1 MITIIISIFIVVC
14 LFVTFKYFSGRNKS
28 RHEKSGLEKAANTI
42 VNRAKRSVN
51 DFAEGLRDLDTVK
64 KELLDALDSCR
75 VKLKNDYAEYLRN
88 LIKARDTYAKV
99 IASSETRITAAKNKA
114 KEYKTKYEK
123 SQKEV
128 HKNMANKFIS
138 NVLAFQKTLDNAIK
152 QRDVVVERLEESKG
166 IYDLELMKLEN
177 KRLDIINM
185 TSAPNSSIVLSDF
198 NIEDLTSEFREKI
211 EIKNIDAE
219 VSTRMSTEVESEES
233 TISNEE
239 INSYYDLL

>member
-1 MITIIISIFIVVC
+1 MITIIICIFIVI
-14 LFVTFKYFSGRNKS
+14 LLLITFKYFSGRNKS
-28 RHEKSGLEKAANTI
+28 KHEKSGLEKAANTI
-42 VNRAKRSVN
+42 VNKAKRSVN

-64 KELLDALDSCR
+64 KELLEALDSCR

-152 QRDVVVERLEESKG
+152 QKDIVVDRLEESKG

-219 VSTRMSTEVESEES
+219 VSTRMGTEVESEES

>member
-1 MITIIISIFIVVC
+1 MITIIICIFIVI
-14 LFVTFKYFSGRNKS
+14 LLLITFKYFSGRNKS

-42 VNRAKRSVN
+42 VNKAKRSVN

-152 QRDVVVERLEESKG
+152 QRDIVVDRLEESKG

-211 EIKNIDAE
+211 EIKAIDAE
-219 VSTRMSTEVESEES
+219 VSTRMGTEVESEEN

>member
-42 VNRAKRSVN
+42 VNKAKRSVN

-114 KEYKTKYEK
+114 KEYKTKYEN

-138 NVLAFQKTLDNAIK
+138 NVIAFERTLDNATK
-152 QRDVVVERLEESKG
+152 QREVVIERLEESKG

-185 TSAPNSSIVLSDF
+185 TSAPNSGMLLADF
-198 NIEDLTSEFREKI
+198 NIDDLTSEFKEKI
-211 EIKNIDAE
+211 EIKNINVE
-219 VSTRMSTEVESEES
+219 VSTMMSSEVESEDT

-239 INSYYDLL
+239 IDSYYDKL

>member
-1 MITIIISIFIVVC
+1 MITIIISIFIVIC
-14 LFVTFKYFSGRNKS
+14 LLVIFKYFSGKNKN
-28 RHEKSGLEKAANTI
+28 RHEKSGVEKVATTL
-42 VNRAKRSVN
+42 VNKAKRSVN
-51 DFAEGLRDLDTVK
+51 NFVEGLRDLDTVK
-64 KELLDALDSCR
+64 KELLEALDSCKL
-75 VKLKNDYAEYLRN
+75 KLKNDYAEYLRN
-88 LIKARDTYAKV
+88 LIKARDTYTKV
-99 IASSETRITAAKNKA
+99 IASSEARITAAKNKA
-114 KEYKTKYEK
+114 KEYKTKFEK

-152 QRDVVVERLEESKG
+152 QRDVVVDRLEESKG

>member
-42 VNRAKRSVN
+42 VNKAKRSVN

-64 KELLDALDSCR
+64 KELLDALDSCKT
-75 VKLKNDYAEYLRN
+75 KLKNDYAEYLRN

-128 HKNMANKFIS
+128 HKSMANKFIS

-152 QRDVVVERLEESKG
+152 QRDVVVDRLEESKG
-166 IYDLELMKLEN
+166 IYNLELMKLEN

-198 NIEDLTSEFREKI
+198 NIDDLTSEFREKI
-211 EIKNIDAE
+211 EIKNIDVE
-219 VSTRMSTEVESEES
+219 VSTRMSTEVESEEN
-233 TISNEE
+233 TVSNEE

>member
-42 VNRAKRSVN
+42 VNKAKRSVN

-75 VKLKNDYAEYLRN
+75 GKLKNDYAEYLRN

-152 QRDVVVERLEESKG
+152 QRDIVVDRLEESKG

-198 NIEDLTSEFREKI
+198 NIDDLTSEFREKI
-211 EIKNIDAE
+211 EIKNIDVE
-219 VSTRMSTEVESEES
+219 VSTRMSTEVESEEN
-233 TISNEE
+233 TVSNEE

>member
-1 MITIIISIFIVVC
+1 MITIIICIFIVI
-14 LFVTFKYFSGRNKS
+14 LLLIAFKYFSGRNKS

-42 VNRAKRSVN
+42 VNKAKRSVN

-152 QRDVVVERLEESKG
+152 QRDIVVDRLEESKG

-198 NIEDLTSEFREKI
+198 NIDDLTSEFREKI

-219 VSTRMSTEVESEES
+219 VSTRMGTEVESEES

-239 INSYYDLL
+239 ISSYYDLL

>member
-1 MITIIISIFIVVC
+1 MITIIISIFIVI
-14 LFVTFKYFSGRNKS
+14 LLLITFKYFSGRNKS

-42 VNRAKRSVN
+42 VNKAKRSVN

-64 KELLDALDSCR
+64 KELLDALDSCK

-152 QRDVVVERLEESKG
+152 QRDIVVERLEESKG

-219 VSTRMSTEVESEES
+219 VSTRMGTEVESEEN

>member
-1 MITIIISIFIVVC
+1 MITIIVCIFIVI
-14 LFVTFKYFSGRNKS
+14 LLLIAFKYFSGRNKS

-42 VNRAKRSVN
+42 VNKAKRSVN

-152 QRDVVVERLEESKG
+152 QRDVVIDRLEESKG

-219 VSTRMSTEVESEES
+219 VSTRMGTEVESEES
-233 TISNEE
+233 IISNEE

>member
-14 LFVTFKYFSGRNKS
+14 LFITFKYFSGRNKS

-42 VNRAKRSVN
+42 VNKAKRSVN

-219 VSTRMSTEVESEES
+219 ISTRMSTEVESEES

>member
-1 MITIIISIFIVVC
+1 MITIIICIFIVI
-14 LFVTFKYFSGRNKS
+14 LSLITFKYFSGRNKS

-42 VNRAKRSVN
+42 VNKAKRSVD

-152 QRDVVVERLEESKG
+152 QRDIVVDRLEESKG

-219 VSTRMSTEVESEES
+219 VSTRMGTEVESEEN

>member
-1 MITIIISIFIVVC
+1 MITIIVSIFIVI
-14 LFVTFKYFSGRNKS
+14 LLLITFKYFSGRNKS

-42 VNRAKRSVN
+42 VNKAKRSVN
-51 DFAEGLRDLDTVK
+51 DFSEGLRDLDTVK

-152 QRDVVVERLEESKG
+152 QRDIVVDRLEESKG

-198 NIEDLTSEFREKI
+198 NIDDLTSEFREKI

>member
-42 VNRAKRSVN
+42 VNKAKRSVN

-152 QRDVVVERLEESKG
+152 QKDIVVDRLEESKG

>member
-1 MITIIISIFIVVC
+1 MITIIVSIFIVI
-14 LFVTFKYFSGRNKS
+14 LLLITFKYFSGRNKS

-42 VNRAKRSVN
+42 VNKAKRSVN
-51 DFAEGLRDLDTVK
+51 DFSEGLRDLDTVK

-152 QRDVVVERLEESKG
+152 QRDVVVDRLEESKG

-211 EIKNIDAE
+211 EIKNIDTE
-219 VSTRMSTEVESEES
+219 VSTRMGTEVESEES

-239 INSYYDLL
+239 INSYYALL

>member
-1 MITIIISIFIVVC
+1 MITIIICIFLVI
-14 LFVTFKYFSGRNKS
+14 LLLITFKYFSGRNKS

-42 VNRAKRSVN
+42 VNKAKRSVN

-64 KELLDALDSCR
+64 KELLDALDSCK

-152 QRDVVVERLEESKG
+152 QRDIVVDRLEESKG

-219 VSTRMSTEVESEES
+219 VSTRMGTEVESEEN

>member
-28 RHEKSGLEKAANTI
+28 RHEKSGLEKAASTI
-42 VNRAKRSVN
+42 VNKAKRSVN

>member
-1 MITIIISIFIVVC
+1 MITIIICIFIVI
-14 LFVTFKYFSGRNKS
+14 LLLITFKYFSGRNKS

-42 VNRAKRSVN
+42 VNKAKRSVN

-64 KELLDALDSCR
+64 KELLEALDSCR
-75 VKLKNDYAEYLRN
+75 SKLKNDYAEYLRN

-152 QRDVVVERLEESKG
+152 QRDIVVDRLEESKG

-219 VSTRMSTEVESEES
+219 VSTRMSTEVESEEN

-239 INSYYDLL
+239 ISSYYELL

>member
-14 LFVTFKYFSGRNKS
+14 LFITFKYFSGRNKS

-42 VNRAKRSVN
+42 VNKAKRSVN

-123 SQKEV
+123 SQKEA

-152 QRDVVVERLEESKG
+152 QRDVVVDRLEESKG

-219 VSTRMSTEVESEES
+219 VSTRMSTEVESEEG

>member
-1 MITIIISIFIVVC
+1 MITIIVCIFIVI
-14 LFVTFKYFSGRNKS
+14 LLLIAFKYFSGRNKS

-42 VNRAKRSVN
+42 VNKAKRSVN
-51 DFAEGLRDLDTVK
+51 DFADGLRDLDTVK

-152 QRDVVVERLEESKG
+152 QRDIVVDRLEESKG

-198 NIEDLTSEFREKI
+198 NIDDLTSEFKEKI
-211 EIKNIDAE
+211 EIKNIDTE
-219 VSTRMSTEVESEES
+219 VSTRMSTEVESEEN

>member
-1 MITIIISIFIVVC
+1 MIIIIVCIFIVIF
-14 LFVTFKYFSGRNKS
+14 LLIAFKYFSGRNKS

-42 VNRAKRSVN
+42 VNKAKRSVN

-64 KELLDALDSCR
+64 KELLEALDSCKL
-75 VKLKNDYAEYLRN
+75 KLKNDYAEYLRN

-99 IASSETRITAAKNKA
+99 IESSKSRIDAAKNKA
-114 KEYKTKYEK
+114 REYKKKFEK
-123 SQKEV
+123 SGKET

-138 NVLAFQKTLDNAIK
+138 NVIAFERTLDNATK
-152 QRDVVVERLEESKG
+152 QREVVIERLEESKG

-185 TSAPNSSIVLSDF
+185 TSAPNSGMLLADF
-198 NIEDLTSEFREKI
+198 NIDDLTSEFKEKI
-211 EIKNIDAE
+211 EIKNINVE
-219 VSTRMSTEVESEES
+219 VSTMMSSEVESEDT

-239 INSYYDLL
+239 IDSYYDKL

>member
-1 MITIIISIFIVVC
+1 MITIIICIFIVIF
-14 LFVTFKYFSGRNKS
+14 LLIIFKYFSGRNKS

-42 VNRAKRSVN
+42 VNKAKRSVN

-152 QRDVVVERLEESKG
+152 QRDIVVDRLEESKG

-219 VSTRMSTEVESEES
+219 VSTRMGTEVESEEN

>member
-1 MITIIISIFIVVC
+1 MITIIVCIFIVI
-14 LFVTFKYFSGRNKS
+14 LLLIAFKYFSGRNKS

-42 VNRAKRSVN
+42 VNKAKRSVN
-51 DFAEGLRDLDTVK
+51 DFAGGLRDLDTVK

-219 VSTRMSTEVESEES
+219 VSTRMGTEVEAEEN

>member
-42 VNRAKRSVN
+42 VNKAKRSVN

-64 KELLDALDSCR
+64 KEILDALDSCR

-152 QRDVVVERLEESKG
+152 QRDIVVDRLEESKG

>member
-1 MITIIISIFIVVC
+1 MITIIVCIFIVI
-14 LFVTFKYFSGRNKS
+14 LLLIAFKYFSGRNKS

-42 VNRAKRSVN
+42 VNKAKRSVN

-152 QRDVVVERLEESKG
+152 QRDIVVDRLEESKG

-185 TSAPNSSIVLSDF
+185 TYAPNSSIVLSDF

-219 VSTRMSTEVESEES
+219 VSTRMGTEVESEEN

>member
-1 MITIIISIFIVVC
+1 MITIIICIFIVI
-14 LFVTFKYFSGRNKS
+14 LLLITFKYFSGRNKS
-28 RHEKSGLEKAANTI
+28 RHEKSGVEKVANTI
-42 VNRAKRSVN
+42 VNKAKRSVN
-51 DFAEGLRDLDTVK
+51 DFADGLRDLDTVK
-64 KELLDALDSCR
+64 KELLDALDSCKI
-75 VKLKNDYAEYLRN
+75 KLKNDYAEYLRN

-99 IASSETRITAAKNKA
+99 ITSSETRISAAKNKA
-114 KEYKTKYEK
+114 KEYKTKFEE

-138 NVLAFQKTLDNAIK
+138 NILAFQKTLDNAIK
-152 QRDVVVERLEESKG
+152 QRDIVVNKLEESKG

-198 NIEDLTSEFREKI
+198 NIDDLTSEFKEKI
-211 EIKNIDAE
+211 EIKNIDTE
-219 VSTRMSTEVESEES
+219 VSTRMSTEVESEEN

-239 INSYYDLL
+239 INSYYDSL

>member
-1 MITIIISIFIVVC
+1 MITIIICIFIVI
-14 LFVTFKYFSGRNKS
+14 LLLISFKYFSGRNKS

-42 VNRAKRSVN
+42 VNKAKRSVN

-64 KELLDALDSCR
+64 KELLEALDSCR

-99 IASSETRITAAKNKA
+99 IASSETRITVAKNKA

-152 QRDVVVERLEESKG
+152 QRDIVVDRLEESKG

>member
-1 MITIIISIFIVVC
+1 MITIIIGIFIVI
-14 LFVTFKYFSGRNKS
+14 LLLIAFKYFSGRNKS

-42 VNRAKRSVN
+42 VNKAKRSVN

-211 EIKNIDAE
+211 EIKNMDAE

>member
-28 RHEKSGLEKAANTI
+28 RHEKSGLEKAASTI
-42 VNRAKRSVN
+42 VNKAKRSVN
-51 DFAEGLRDLDTVK
+51 DFAEELRDLDTVK

-75 VKLKNDYAEYLRN
+75 GKLKNDYAEYLRN

-152 QRDVVVERLEESKG
+152 QRDIVIDRLEESKG

-185 TSAPNSSIVLSDF
+185 TSAPNSSIVLSNF
-198 NIEDLTSEFREKI
+198 NIDDLTSEFREKI

-219 VSTRMSTEVESEES
+219 VSTRMSTEVESEDG

>member
-1 MITIIISIFIVVC
+1 MITIIICIFIVI
-14 LFVTFKYFSGRNKS
+14 LLLITFKYFSGRNKS

-42 VNRAKRSVN
+42 VNKAKRSVN

-64 KELLDALDSCR
+64 KELLEALDSCR
-75 VKLKNDYAEYLRN
+75 GKLKNDYAEYLRN

-152 QRDVVVERLEESKG
+152 QRDIVVDRLEESKG

-198 NIEDLTSEFREKI
+198 NIEDLTSEFIEKI

-219 VSTRMSTEVESEES
+219 VSTRMGTEVESEEN

>member
-1 MITIIISIFIVVC
+1 MITIIICVFIVI
-14 LFVTFKYFSGRNKS
+14 LLLITFKYFSGRNKS

-42 VNRAKRSVN
+42 VNKAKRSVN

-114 KEYKTKYEK
+114 KEYKTKFEK

-152 QRDVVVERLEESKG
+152 QRDIVVDRLEESKG

-219 VSTRMSTEVESEES
+219 VSTRMGTEVESEEN

>member
-1 MITIIISIFIVVC
+1 MITIIICISIVI
-14 LFVTFKYFSGRNKS
+14 LLLITFKYFSGRNKS

-42 VNRAKRSVN
+42 VNKAKRSVN

-152 QRDVVVERLEESKG
+152 QRDIVVDRLEESKG

-219 VSTRMSTEVESEES
+219 VSTRMGTEVESEEN

>member
-1 MITIIISIFIVVC
+1 MITIIVCIFIVIF
-14 LFVTFKYFSGRNKS
+14 LLIIFKYFSGRNKS

-42 VNRAKRSVN
+42 VNKAKRSVN

-64 KELLDALDSCR
+64 KELLEALDSCR
-75 VKLKNDYAEYLRN
+75 GKLKNDYAEYLRN

-99 IASSETRITAAKNKA
+99 IASSKARIAAAKNKA

-152 QRDVVVERLEESKG
+152 QRDIVVDRLEESKG

-219 VSTRMSTEVESEES
+219 VSTRMGTEVESEEN

>member
-28 RHEKSGLEKAANTI
+28 RHEKSGAEKVANTI
-42 VNRAKRSVN
+42 INKAKRSVN

-64 KELLDALDSCR
+64 KELLNALDSCK

-88 LIKARDTYAKV
+88 LIKARDTYVKV
-99 IASSETRITAAKNKA
+99 IASSETRIIAAKNKA
-114 KEYKTKYEK
+114 KEYKTKFEK
-123 SQKEV
+123 SNKEV

-138 NVLAFQKTLDNAIK
+138 NVLAFQKTLDNAVK
-152 QRDVVVERLEESKG
+152 QRDIVIDRLEESKG

-198 NIEDLTSEFREKI
+198 NIDDLTSEFRDKI
-211 EIKNIDAE
+211 EIKNIDVE
-219 VSTRMSTEVESEES
+219 VSTRMSTEVESEEN

-239 INSYYDLL
+239 INSYYALL

>member
-14 LFVTFKYFSGRNKS
+14 LFITFKYFSGRNKS

-42 VNRAKRSVN
+42 VNKAKRSVN

-152 QRDVVVERLEESKG
+152 QRDVVVDRLEESKG

>member
-1 MITIIISIFIVVC
+1 MIKIIISIFIVI
-14 LFVTFKYFSGRNKS
+14 LLLITFKYFSGRNKS

-42 VNRAKRSVN
+42 VNKAKRSVN

-219 VSTRMSTEVESEES
+219 VSTRMGTEVESEEN

>member
-1 MITIIISIFIVVC
+1 MITIIIGIFIVI
-14 LFVTFKYFSGRNKS
+14 LLLIAFKYFSGRNKS

-42 VNRAKRSVN
+42 VNKAKRSVN

-219 VSTRMSTEVESEES
+219 VSTRMGTEVESEEN

>member
-1 MITIIISIFIVVC
+1 MITIIIGIFIVI
-14 LFVTFKYFSGRNKS
+14 LLLIAFKYFSGRNKS

-42 VNRAKRSVN
+42 VNKAKRSVN

-152 QRDVVVERLEESKG
+152 QRDVIVERLEESKG

-219 VSTRMSTEVESEES
+219 VSTRMGTEVESEEN